1 MKDLYV
7 GQLNGLQKDFLR
19 EIATQYGF
27 FYRDQGSQELLFE
40 EEIYRVYV
48 DFDTG
53 SVATI
58 SPTFGKKI
66 AENRFFRNVNEI
78 YFRGQKI
85 WPLQTPAF

>member
-1 MKDLYV
+1 MVHKLF
-7 GQLNGLQKDFLR
+7 NCQKEFLR
-19 EIATQYGF
+19 KLAIQYGF
-27 FYRDQGSQELLFE
+27 FYRDQGSQEILFE

-53 SVATI
+53 SAATI
-58 SPTFGKKI
+58 SPMLGKNI